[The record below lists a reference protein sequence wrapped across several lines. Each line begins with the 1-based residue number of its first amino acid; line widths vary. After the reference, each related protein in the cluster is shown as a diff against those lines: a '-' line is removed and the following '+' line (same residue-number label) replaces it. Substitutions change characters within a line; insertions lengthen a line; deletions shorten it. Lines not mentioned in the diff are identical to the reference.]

1 MIRPKGRALYPFLN
15 VVFHGAHIS
24 IILFV
29 LLGWALP
36 SLRQLHLALLGLT
49 LGSWFILGQWLGIGY
64 CPISD
69 MHWKLKESFGE
80 GRPEGTY
87 IHYVLQKLT
96 GKTLSSPRVD
106 KMTTRVTLS
115 LAALSLTLWLLG

>member
-1 MIRPKGRALYPFLN
+1 MIRLNGRALYPFLN
-15 VVFHGAHIS
+15 AIFHGAHIS

>member
-1 MIRPKGRALYPFLN
+1 MIRLNGRALYPCLN
-15 VVFHGAHIS
+15 AIFHGAHIS
-24 IILFV
+24 IILFA

-69 MHWKLKESFGE
+69 MHWRLKESFGE
-80 GRPEGTY
+80 GRPDGTY

>member
-1 MIRPKGRALYPFLN
+1 MIRPNGRTLYPFLN

-24 IILFV
+24 IILFA

-87 IHYVLQKLT
+87 IHYILQKLT

>member
-1 MIRPKGRALYPFLN
+1 
-15 VVFHGAHIS
+15 
-24 IILFV
+24 
-29 LLGWALP
+29 
-36 SLRQLHLALLGLT
+36 
-49 LGSWFILGQWLGIGY
+49 
-64 CPISD
+64 
-69 MHWKLKESFGE
+69 MHWRLKESFGE
-80 GRPEGTY
+80 GRPDGTY

>member
-1 MIRPKGRALYPFLN
+1 MIRLNGRALYPFLN
-15 VVFHGAHIS
+15 AIFHGAHIS
-24 IILFV
+24 IILFA

>member
-1 MIRPKGRALYPFLN
+1 MIRLNGRVLYPFLN
-15 VVFHGAHIS
+15 ALFHGAHMS
-24 IILFV
+24 IIGFA

-36 SLRQLHLALLGLT
+36 SLRQLHLALLALT
-49 LGSWFILGQWLGIGY
+49 LGSWFILGHWLGTGY

-69 MHWKLKESFGE
+69 GHWKLKESLGE

-87 IHYVLQKLT
+87 IHHVLQKFT

-106 KMTTRVTLS
+106 QITTRVTIALTVLS
-115 LAALSLTLWLLG
+115 LALNLS

>member
-1 MIRPKGRALYPFLN
+1 MIRLNGRALYPFLN
-15 VVFHGAHIS
+15 VVFHGVHIS

>member
-1 MIRPKGRALYPFLN
+1 MIRLNGRALYPFLN
-15 VVFHGAHIS
+15 AIFHGAHIS
-24 IILFV
+24 IILFA

-87 IHYVLQKLT
+87 IHYILQKLT

>member
-1 MIRPKGRALYPFLN
+1 MIRPNGRALYPFLN

-24 IILFV
+24 IILFA

-115 LAALSLTLWLLG
+115 LAALSLTLWLFG

>member
-1 MIRPKGRALYPFLN
+1 MIRPNGRALYPFLN

-24 IILFV
+24 IILFA

-36 SLRQLHLALLGLT
+36 SLRQLHLALLGLI

>member
-1 MIRPKGRALYPFLN
+1 MIRLNGRALYPFLN
-15 VVFHGAHIS
+15 AIFHGAHIS
-24 IILFV
+24 IILFA

-69 MHWKLKESFGE
+69 MHWRLKESFGE
-80 GRPEGTY
+80 GRPDGTY